1 MTTIA
6 IINLKG
12 GVGKSVT
19 TCNLACNL
27 TETTL
32 REPEDECP
40 LGVLVID
47 LDKQGN
53 TSKFFGAH
61 DYAKPT
67 VADVLTQKK
76 QLEDVIVWAKC
87 ADRTDPEYDQIE
99 TGIIGI
105 APADM
110 RLLTANR
117 EVMLDMLHPRH
128 SRLAQALRAV
138 SDDYDF
144 CLIDCPPD
152 IDMGTINAL
161 AAADWVLIPVD
172 SDAWA
177 LDGLRE
183 IMAQVDVI
191 RDEYNPKLRVLGV
204 LRTKVQASASCRR
217 VGEMLDGLP
226 VLDSTI
232 RASRLVPSA
241 NNARKPLA
249 WFAPKAGVTADYAA
263 LTREVL
269 RRTGALDGAA
279 EAEADQEQ
287 EG

>member
-1 MTTIA
+1 
-6 IINLKG
+6 
-12 GVGKSVT
+12 VT
-19 TCNLACNL
+19 TLH
-27 TETTL
+27 
-32 REPEDECP
+32 EDDGRQ
-40 LGVLVID
+40 GVLVID

-61 DYAKPT
+61 DYTRPT
-67 VADVLTQKK
+67 IADVLTREKR
-76 QLEDVIVWAKC
+76 LGRVIVQAGDYEH
-87 ADRTDPEYDQIE
+87 DREYID
-99 TGIIGI
+99 I

-110 RLLTANR
+110 RLLTANQQL
-117 EVMLDMLHPRH
+117 MLDMLHPRH
-128 SRLAQALRAV
+128 DRLAQALNDV
-138 SDDYDF
+138 QNIYDW

-161 AAADWVLIPVD
+161 AAADWVLVPVD

>member
-1 MTTIA
+1 VRTIA

-27 TETTL
+27 AATTL
-32 REPEDECP
+32 REDE
-40 LGVLVID
+40 GQQNVLVVD

-61 DYAKPT
+61 NYEKPT
-67 VADVLTQKK
+67 VADVLTREKR
-76 QLEDVIVWAKC
+76 LGEVIVRAECDKI
-87 ADRTDPEYDQIE
+87 DMNIE
-99 TGIIGI
+99 I

-110 RLLTANR
+110 RLLTANQK
-117 EVMLDMLHPRH
+117 VMLDMLRPRH
-128 SRLAQALRAV
+128 DRLAQALREV
-138 SDDYDF
+138 RDDYDW

-152 IDMGTINAL
+152 IDMGTINAM
-161 AAADWVLIPVD
+161 AAADWVLVPVD

-191 RDEYNPKLRVLGV
+191 RDEYNPQLRVLGV

-232 RASRLVPSA
+232 RYSKLVPSA
-241 NNARKPLA
+241 NNARVPLV
-249 WFAPKAGVTADYAA
+249 WIAPRAGVTADYAA
-263 LTREVL
+263 LTWEIL
-269 RRTGALDGAA
+269 RRTGALDGTD

>member
-1 MTTIA
+1 MDMRTIA
-6 IINLKG
+6 VINLKG

-27 TETTL
+27 SVTTL
-32 REPEDECP
+32 REDD
-40 LGVLVID
+40 GRQSVLVID

-61 DYAKPT
+61 DYTRPT
-67 VADVLTQKK
+67 IADVLTREKGLGQ
-76 QLEDVIVWAKC
+76 VIVQAGDYEN
-87 ADRTDPEYDQIE
+87 DREYVD
-99 TGIIGI
+99 I

-110 RLLTANR
+110 RLLTANQR
-117 EVMLDMLHPRH
+117 VMLDALHPQH
-128 SRLAQALRAV
+128 TRLTRALREV
-138 SDDYDF
+138 QNVYDW

-152 IDMGTINAL
+152 IDMGTINAM
-161 AAADWVLIPVD
+161 AAADWVLVPVD

-183 IMAQVDVI
+183 IMAQADVI

-217 VGEMLDGLP
+217 VGEALDGLP

-232 RASRLVPSA
+232 RYSKLVPSA
-241 NNARKPLA
+241 NNMRLPLA
-249 WFAPKAGVTADYAA
+249 WFAPRAGVTADYAA

-269 RRTGALDGAA
+269 RRTGALDGAKA
-279 EAEADQEQ
+279 EDEQ